1 MADML
6 KGKAAIITGAAMG
19 NGLGIAQTMARQG
32 ASVALFDLSDKVAAA
47 AAEVKKSGG
56 EAVALKVDITE
67 AGLVKE
73 AVGQVRERFK
83 RIDILVNNAGI
94 YPMAPM
100 LEMSDE
106 VRDKI
111 FDVNIKGTW
120 NCIKAVLPAMIEQ
133 KYGKIVNI
141 SSVTGPFV
149 SGPGCVAYSATKGAV
164 SGLTRALALE
174 LAEHK
179 INVNAICPGFI
190 DTPGVREAVVSFGED
205 PDEFIAAVARSI
217 PFKRWG
223 TPEEI
228 GDLAVFLASEMS
240 CYLTGTETV
249 IDGGNMIQEMKMI

>member
-6 KGKAAIITGAAMG
+6 KDRAAIVTGAAVG
-19 NGLGIAQTMARQG
+19 NGLGIAQAMAREG
-32 ASVALFDLSDKVAAA
+32 ALVALFDVSSKVEAA
-47 AAEVKKSGG
+47 GG
-56 EAVALKVDITE
+56 EAIALQVDITD
-67 AGLVKE
+67 AHRVKE
-73 AVGQVRERFK
+73 STGQVRGRFK

-100 LEMSDE
+100 MEMSDE

-111 FDVNIKGTW
+111 FDVNLKGTW

-149 SGPGCVAYSATKGAV
+149 SGPGCAAYSATKGAV

-174 LAEHK
+174 LAEHN

-190 DTPGVREAVVSFGED
+190 DTPGVREVAVSFGED
-205 PDEFIAAVARSI
+205 PDEFIAAVAQSI

-223 TPEEI
+223 RPEEI
-228 GDLAVFLASEMS
+228 GDLAVFLASEMAR
-240 CYLTGTETV
+240 YLTGTETV